1 MPIQRA
7 KPRIVDLDQTPLTSL
22 SSTDMPAGSVLQVI
36 SNVMDGVSYIG
47 SSSYTHLTDLTTT
60 ITPTSATSKIFCTM
74 TISVSAVSR
83 YHITKLFRSIG
94 GGSDVQIAYGNV
106 GSNTSRT
113 LGWFSLGTGEGT
125 NKEYEQRTMSGN
137 FLDSPNTTSA
147 IVYKPHIGVYDA
159 AHTFAINSS
168 HYNGGSYNASWNG
181 APITTF
187 TVMEIAG

>member
-1 MPIQRA
+1 MALSKIPNNM
-7 KPRIVDLDQTPLTSL
+7 QTPLAIS
-22 SSTDMPAGSVLQVI
+22 DMPTGAVLQVI
-36 SNVMDGVSYIG
+36 SNVMDGVIYIG

-74 TISVSAVSR
+74 TISISAVSR

-106 GSNTSRT
+106 GSNTSRP
-113 LGWFSLGTGEGT
+113 LAWFTLGTGEGT
-125 NKEYEQRTMSGN
+125 NKTYEQRTMSGN

-159 AHTFAINSS
+159 AHTFAINTA
-168 HYNGGSYNASWNG
+168 HYNGGAYNGVWNG

>member
-1 MPIQRA
+1 MTRSVISVSANNITGTIPHTNI
-7 KPRIVDLDQTPLTSL
+7 
-22 SSTDMPAGSVLQVI
+22 PAGSVIQVI
-36 SNVMDGVSYIG
+36 SNVMDGVSYIA

-60 ITPTSATSKIFCTM
+60 ITPRSATSKILCTM
-74 TISVSAVSR
+74 SISISAVSR

-106 GSNTSRT
+106 GSNTSNP
-113 LGWFSLGTGEGT
+113 LAWFALGTGEGT
-125 NKEYEQRTMSGN
+125 NKTYEQRTMSGT

-147 IVYKPHIGVYDA
+147 IVYKPHVGVYSA
-159 AHTFAINSS
+159 AHPFAINTS
-168 HYNGGSYNASWNG
+168 HYNSGNYNDVWNA